1 MMKRL
6 SVLTILMGALV
17 LTHCS
22 KSSPRGDNVIATM
35 DGAEVT
41 VEDLFS
47 RYPQERL
54 AQAADDEIKNAV
66 DDVVRRA
73 LFVKDAIAM
82 GYKDSVGTKAQIQ
95 SVEDQRLFQY
105 VYEKDI
111 LDSVI
116 NEAQLREMY
125 DKARYE
131 IHARHILVQ
140 HRDVPR
146 AEASRSKEE
155 ALALCAHILQ
165 QLKEGAA
172 FEALANQYTEDPSG
186 KNSGGDLGWFGWGK
200 MVGPFQE
207 TAFKLSVGEVS
218 DVVETQFGYH
228 IIKVEGRRETDVKPF
243 EEEKDR
249 LKRLA
254 ARDKAKVL
262 QQLAQEFIF
271 NIKANKNFQII
282 NKNVDALYGVIN
294 ASKYKVGPIDY
305 VLKNVNFAAPLFTLD
320 GETYG
325 SQWIID
331 EVNKLDVNA
340 KPTVNN
346 INDFKTLLENM
357 VVHALII
364 DYGYEKGYHKDAA
377 FSKAITDV
385 QNNII
390 YNNYVRDQV
399 NANLN
404 PSEKELLE
412 YYENHKNTDYMQ
424 KEMVRVREVLVKDQ
438 TKADSLYKIIRDGAD
453 LGLMARRHTERK
465 YAKERGGELAPFP
478 PGRYGEM
485 GRRAFEMSAG
495 ELSEPIKTNTGY
507 SIIKVLEKIEAG
519 HQDYERVK
527 NRVKNDINQE
537 MRKKRTDERFN
548 MLTEKYDLQ
557 INYDAA
563 YDAYRDGNNN

>member
-6 SVLTILMGALV
+6 TVLTIIMSALV

-22 KSSPRGDNVIATM
+22 KTSDDNVIASL

-41 VEDLFS
+41 AEDLFA
-47 RYPQERL
+47 RYPKARL
-54 AQAADDEIKNAV
+54 AQAEDDEINNAV
-66 DDVVRRA
+66 DDVVRRT

-82 GYKDSVGTKAQIQ
+82 GYKDSAGTKAQIQ
-95 SVEDQRLFQY
+95 NVEDQRLFQY

-116 NEAQLREMY
+116 TEAQLREMY

-131 IHARHILVQ
+131 VHARHILIQ
-140 HRDVPR
+140 HRDVPN
-146 AEASRSKEE
+146 AAASRSREE
-155 ALALCAHILQ
+155 ALALCGHLLQ

-172 FEALANQYTEDPSG
+172 FEDLANKYTEDPSG
-186 KNSGGDLGWFGWGK
+186 KNTGGDLGWFGWGK

-207 TAFKLSVGEVS
+207 TAFKLSVGDVS

-228 IIKVEGRRETDVKPF
+228 IIKAEGRRETDVKPF
-243 EEEKDR
+243 EEEKDN
-249 LKRLA
+249 LKRMA
-254 ARDKAKVL
+254 ARDKAREL

-271 NIKANKNFQII
+271 NIKADNNFQII
-282 NKNVDALYGVIN
+282 NKNVDALYRVID
-294 ASKYKVGPIDY
+294 ASKYKVGPIDH
-305 VLKNVNFAAPLFTLD
+305 VLKNVNFTAPLFTMAGQSYD
-320 GETYG
+320 
-325 SQWIID
+325 SQWVID
-331 EVNKLDVNA
+331 EVNKLDVNS

-364 DYGYEKGYHKDAA
+364 DYGYKRGYTNDEK
-377 FSKAITDV
+377 FRKAITDI

-390 YNNYVRDQV
+390 YNNYVRDQI

-404 PSEKELLE
+404 PTEDELME
-412 YYENHKNTDYMQ
+412 YYESHKNTDYMQ

-438 TKADSLYKIIRDGAD
+438 AKADSLYKIIRDGAD
-453 LGLMARRHTERK
+453 IGLMARRHTERK
-465 YAKERGGELAPFP
+465 YAKDRGGELAPFP

-495 ELSEPIKTNTGY
+495 EISEPIKTNTGY

-519 HQDYERVK
+519 PQDYDRVK

-537 MRKKRTDERFN
+537 MRKKRTEERFN
-548 MLTEKYDLQ
+548 QLAEKYGLH
-557 INYDAA
+557 INYEAA
-563 YDAYRDGNNN
+563 YSAYRDNTNN